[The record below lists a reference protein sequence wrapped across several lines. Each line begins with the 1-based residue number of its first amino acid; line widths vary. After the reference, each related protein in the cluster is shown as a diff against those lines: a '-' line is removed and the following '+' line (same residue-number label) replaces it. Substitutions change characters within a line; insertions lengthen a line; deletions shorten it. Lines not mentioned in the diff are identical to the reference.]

1 MRICDWSSDGCSSD
15 LPRPRC
21 RSGRRRAAWR
31 CRPIPSSSARD
42 RLTRR
47 ISRSRR
53 ASPGRRWRRARV
65 RRNDPPSRPPRR
77 CCWNTWREMTEP
89 ESGRDAEGRTPQVAD
104 TGTRCGYVAIIGAP
118 NAGKSTLLNLL
129 AGSKLSIVSPKVQ
142 TTRSRVLGIRIE
154 GDAQVIFVDTPGIF
168 APRRRLDRAM
178 VSAAW
183 EGAGDADLVLLM
195 VDAERG
201 LDEIGRA

>member
-1 MRICDWSSDGCSSD
+1 MRISDWSSDVCSSD
-15 LPRPRC
+15 L
-21 RSGRRRAAWR
+21 
-31 CRPIPSSSARD
+31 
-42 RLTRR
+42 
-47 ISRSRR
+47 
-53 ASPGRRWRRARV
+53 
-65 RRNDPPSRPPRR
+65 
-77 CCWNTWREMTEP
+77 
-89 ESGRDAEGRTPQVAD
+89 
-104 TGTRCGYVAIIGAP
+104 
-118 NAGKSTLLNLL
+118 AGKSTLLNLL